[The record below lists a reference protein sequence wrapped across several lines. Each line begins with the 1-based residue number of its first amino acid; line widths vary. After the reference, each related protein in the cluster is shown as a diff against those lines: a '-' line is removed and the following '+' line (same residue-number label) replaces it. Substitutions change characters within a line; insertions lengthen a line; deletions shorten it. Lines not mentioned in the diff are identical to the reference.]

1 MKTQEVQFGGNNYP
15 CRVVESN
22 EGEELLIGS
31 ITLLDALQPGSFNDE
46 NEGFASKEAER
57 IYDEVFFFT
66 DMANLRRHRRRIGC
80 RTEKGQPGMV
90 RIKNNNHLKNSIVM
104 EKRVCNTNST
114 DHSRAVDRT
123 YPYAR
128 PHVMGY
134 RRVCSHHLQKACL
147 HFVSK

>member
-66 DMANLRRHRRRIGC
+66 DMANLRLK
-80 RTEKGQPGMV
+80 RTTRNGSNKKT
-90 RIKNNNHLKNSIVM
+90 IIILKI
-104 EKRVCNTNST
+104 
-114 DHSRAVDRT
+114 A
-123 YPYAR
+123 
-128 PHVMGY
+128 
-134 RRVCSHHLQKACL
+134 
-147 HFVSK
+147 

>member
-15 CRVVESN
+15 CRVVVESN

-66 DMANLRRHRRRIGC
+66 DMANLRL
-80 RTEKGQPGMV
+80 TDVELV
-90 RIKNNNHLKNSIVM
+90 AELKKDNP
-104 EKRVCNTNST
+104 EW
-114 DHSRAVDRT
+114 
-123 YPYAR
+123 
-128 PHVMGY
+128 
-134 RRVCSHHLQKACL
+134 
-147 HFVSK
+147 FE

>member
-1 MKTQEVQFGGNNYP
+1 MKKKEVEFAGRTYS

-66 DMANLRRHRRRIGC
+66 DMANLRL
-80 RTEKGQPGMV
+80 TDVELV
-90 RIKNNNHLKNSIVM
+90 AELKKDNP
-104 EKRVCNTNST
+104 EW
-114 DHSRAVDRT
+114 
-123 YPYAR
+123 
-128 PHVMGY
+128 
-134 RRVCSHHLQKACL
+134 
-147 HFVSK
+147 FE